1 MNLVET
7 VQSIAEKSRAAIPV
21 LPMDYVEGGL
31 LHCGTCRQPK
41 ETVVT
46 VGGQDI
52 VARCLCKCGMEARKA
67 AEAAALRSLQE
78 DRRREWLQ
86 GFDSMTFA
94 RDNGKNPTMAFARKY
109 VDKWDD
115 ILANRL
121 SFTLSGGVGCGKT
134 YAAAAI
140 ANEILSRGYR
150 VWMVTAPALVDRMG
164 FDDAL
169 TTANR
174 LRTFDLVVIDDLGAE
189 RGTTYAVEKIFEA
202 VNMRANSGLPT
213 IITTNMNME
222 ADVDDI
228 KYQRI
233 LSRVRGFAPQFRC
246 KGEDLRVEQGKE
258 QRKLVKEMLADG

>member
-31 LHCGTCRQPK
+31 LHCGTCHQPK

-52 VARCLCKCGMEARKA
+52 VARCLCKCGMEARKD
-67 AEAAALRSLQE
+67 AEAATLRSLQE

-86 GFDSMTFA
+86 GFDTMTFA

-109 VDKWDD
+109 VDKWED
-115 ILANRL
+115 IYANRL

-140 ANEILSRGYR
+140 ANEILSRGFR

-169 TTANR
+169 VSENR
-174 LRTFDLVVIDDLGAE
+174 LRSFDLVVIDDLGAE
-189 RGTTYAVEKIFEA
+189 RGTQYAIQKIFDA
-202 VNMRANSGLPT
+202 VDMRAKANLPT
-213 IITTNMNME
+213 IITTNLNMDTDCE
-222 ADVDDI
+222 DLL
-228 KYQRI
+228 YQRI
-233 LSRVRGFAPQFRC
+233 LSRVKGFAPQFRC
-246 KGEDLRVEQGKE
+246 KGEDLRVDAGKE
-258 QRKLVKEMLADG
+258 QRKLMKEMLAD

>member
-1 MNLVET
+1 MNLTDT
-7 VQSIAEKSRAAIPV
+7 VQAIADRSRAAIPV
-21 LPMDYVEGGL
+21 APIDYYEGGL
-31 LHCGTCRQPK
+31 LHCGTCHEPK

-52 VARCLCKCGMEARKA
+52 VARCLCKCGMEARKE
-67 AEAAALRSLQE
+67 AEANALRQLQE
-78 DRRREWLQ
+78 ERRADWMK
-86 GFDSMTFA
+86 GFDGMTFA
-94 RDNGKNPTMAFARKY
+94 KDNGKNPTMAFALKY
-109 VDKWDD
+109 VHKWED
-115 ILANRL
+115 ILTNGV
-121 SFTLSGGVGCGKT
+121 SFTLSGGVGCGTT

-150 VWMVTAPALVDRMG
+150 VWMITAPALVDRMG

-169 TTANR
+169 TAMNR

-246 KGEDLRVEQGKE
+246 KGEDLRVEHGKE